1 VPIDAEPSETAARR
15 SVTDLGGLLR
25 TALGLAWAASPRT
38 VAASIALQVAVGI
51 GTAIQLILARAVL
64 ADLLATSSGSPI
76 SDVWPLLTVL
86 VVVTTT
92 LALAAGIQ
100 STLNLVMA
108 EAVSVRAVSLVLD
121 VATSVEPDVY
131 EDPDFH
137 DQLERARFNAVS
149 RPVMAVA
156 GLTGMM
162 GAALGAGGVA
172 VATLALD
179 PLLVP
184 IGLVSAV
191 PASLASRANSRRL
204 HRYMRAQTTDDRRR
218 SYLMHLLSN
227 RDLVKELRVYGMEA
241 ELTRRHEELHRQ
253 RLDRVVELARSQRR
267 TSILGASL
275 GAIGLFVAFGYLF
288 WSIDRGRISLA
299 SAGTALFAL
308 LFLGQRL
315 RGVVTSSGTLYEAS
329 LFLDDVAEFM
339 ALAPAPPASTEP
351 NEGGAPPAP
360 LPPFAVLKTVDLWFT
375 YPGSNEPALCGV
387 DLELRSGEV
396 VALVGEN
403 GSGKTTLAKLLAGIY
418 QPTRGRIQWDDRDLS
433 LADPALLRRSVAV
446 LFQDFVRLA
455 LTARDNVGLG
465 APARLD
471 DQGAIE
477 AAAGAV
483 GADEVVTRLPGGWD
497 QMLSTLYPDG
507 TDLSGGQWQRLAL
520 ARAMFRDAPFIIMD
534 EPSSALDPH
543 AEVQLLERMRLAA
556 SGRTV
561 LFISHRFSSVRFA
574 DRIYVM
580 HAGRLVEHGDHRTL
594 VGAGGRYAEM
604 YGLQASMYGLD

>member
-1 VPIDAEPSETAARR
+1 M
-15 SVTDLGGLLR
+15 
-25 TALGLAWAASPRT
+25 
-38 VAASIALQVAVGI
+38 AASIALQVAVGI
-51 GTAIQLILARAVL
+51 GTALQLLLARAVL
-64 ADLLATSSGSPI
+64 ADLLATSQGSAI
-76 SDVWPLLTVL
+76 RDVWPLLTVL

-92 LALAAGIQ
+92 LGLTGGVQ
-100 STLNLVMA
+100 STLNLVTA
-108 EAVSVRAVSLVLD
+108 EAVSMRAISLVLD
-121 VATSVEPDVY
+121 VATSVEPEVY

-137 DQLERARFNAVS
+137 DKLERARFNAVA
-149 RPVMAVA
+149 RPVMAVS

-172 VATLALD
+172 VATLAFD

-191 PASLASRANSRRL
+191 PAWLASRANSRRH

-227 RDLVKELRVYGMEA
+227 RDLVKELRVYGMEP
-241 ELTRRHEELHRQ
+241 ELRRRHEELHRE
-253 RLDRVVELARSQRR
+253 RFARVVELARSQRR
-267 TSILGASL
+267 TSMLGASL
-275 GAIGLFVAFGYLF
+275 GAIGLFLAFGYLF
-288 WSIDRGRISLA
+288 WSIDEGRISLA

-315 RGVVTSSGTLYEAS
+315 RGVVASSGTLYEAA
-329 LFLDDVAEFM
+329 LFLDDVAEFT
-339 ALAPAPPASTEP
+339 AVAPAPTAPAASTEA
-351 NEGGAPPAP
+351 GAPPAP
-360 LPPFAVLKTVDLWFT
+360 LPPFETLKTVDLWFT
-375 YPGSNEPALCGV
+375 YPASDEPVLCGV

-418 QPTRGRIQWDDRDLS
+418 QPTRGRIEWDDRDLS
-433 LADPALLRRSVAV
+433 QADPALLRRSVAV

-477 AAAGAV
+477 AAAATV
-483 GADEVVTRLPGGWD
+483 GADEVVRGLPGGWD
-497 QMLSTLYPDG
+497 QLVTTLYPDG

-534 EPSSALDPH
+534 EPSSALDPQ
-543 AEVQLLERMRLAA
+543 AELHLLERMRLVA

-580 HAGRLVEHGDHRTL
+580 HEGRLVEHGDHRTL